1 MDTARHVI
9 ETFFKTTLNPMTR
22 HHLDSFNDFLDTK
35 LPRFIQASNPLK
47 LLLEDDRSIYIYIG
61 GKDGTK
67 LKYKVLSI
75 IRSAY
80 FGVNAWTSFNM
91 IWDALY
97 PV

>member
-47 LLLEDDRSIYIYIG
+47 LLLEEDEDD
-61 GKDGTK
+61 
-67 LKYKVLSI
+67 
-75 IRSAY
+75 
-80 FGVNAWTSFNM
+80 
-91 IWDALY
+91 
-97 PV
+97 